1 MPYIIAEIGQNH
13 NGSLQTAKDMV
24 DSLIGTGVRAI
35 KTAKRDVNSFPD
47 SWKTLEYKGEN
58 SFADNYY
65 DHRCALELSNDE
77 FKEFARYSRL
87 KGFDFI
93 SSFTDIASFDFL
105 VKQIKQTAYKIAS
118 SRVKDYKLLR
128 YVREFN
134 VPVIL
139 STGMSDLRD
148 VLIAFDLVQPDA
160 VMQCTSAYPNDLA
173 NINLNVLKL
182 YRQKFNKSDLG
193 LSGHHFG
200 ILPDILAYNM
210 GAKLIER
217 HYTLD
222 KNAKG
227 TDHCLSLNRDEFIE
241 LHENLLKVDIIQG
254 REDKTVLFCEKKA
267 IEKLRSDL

>member
-35 KTAKRDVNSFPD
+35 KTAKRDINSFPE
-47 SWKTLEYKGEN
+47 SWKTTEYKGEN
-58 SFADNYY
+58 SFADNYF

-77 FKEFARYSRL
+77 FIELAHYSKN

-105 VKQIKQTAYKIAS
+105 VKKVKPTAYKIAS

-134 VPVIL
+134 APIIL

-148 VLIAFDLVQPDA
+148 VLIAFDILQPDA
-160 VMQCTSAYPNDLA
+160 VMQCTSSYPNKYDA
-173 NINLNVLKL
+173 INLNVLKL
-182 YRQKFNKSDLG
+182 YRAKFPLADLG
-193 LSGHHFG
+193 LSGHHLG

-217 HYTLD
+217 HYTLN
-222 KNAKG
+222 KLSKG
-227 TDHCLSLNRDEFIE
+227 TDHELSLNRDEFIE
-241 LHENLLKVDIIQG
+241 LHERLLDVDIIQG
-254 REDKTVLFCEKKA
+254 VETKNVLSCELPA
-267 IEKLRSDL
+267 IKKLRSDL